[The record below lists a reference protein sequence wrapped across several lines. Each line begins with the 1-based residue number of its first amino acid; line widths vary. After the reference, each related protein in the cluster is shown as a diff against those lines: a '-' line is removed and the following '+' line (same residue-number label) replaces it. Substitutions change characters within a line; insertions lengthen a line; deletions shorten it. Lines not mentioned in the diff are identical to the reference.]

1 MSVIGGI
8 LLFVAGITVG
18 GSAVAYNHYS
28 VQRVTTS
35 LRKENEHLKESSW
48 RDKMDFETSKAYG
61 KGYRDGRRNPLTDVE
76 RFADTLEEGG
86 FDFKMTRRAKRGKED
101 PA

>member
-1 MSVIGGI
+1 MSVFGGI

-28 VQRVTTS
+28 VQRATS
-35 LRKENEHLKESSW
+35 SLHKENDHLKEGAW
-48 RDKMDFETSKAYG
+48 MDKLEYETSKAYS
-61 KGYRDGRRNPLTDVE
+61 KGYKEGQRRPMSDVE
-76 RFADTLEEGG
+76 RFADTLDDGG
-86 FDFKMTRRAKRGKED
+86 FEFKMQRRGKRGKED